1 MSNCCDEHDICY
13 DTCNSD
19 KELCDLDFKRCLYK
33 VNIKFNLLI
42 QYINI
47 NSDVLLDQ
55 YCDTYEKSAVGGDMM
70 VKGCKGAA
78 KMLFTGTLTLGCR
91 SYLDAQAKSC
101 YCPGTTTG
109 KNSGPDSK
117 PNNYNANKNNKHNYD
132 STPSSTSRPDQK
144 GKSQQTPPSYGWKD
158 KKDL

>member
-33 VNIKFNLLI
+33 
-42 QYINI
+42 
-47 NSDVLLDQ
+47 
-55 YCDTYEKSAVGGDMM
+55 YCDTYEKSAVGGEMM
-70 VKGCKGAA
+70 VKGTFYCSNILVMTNFKFFILAGCKGAA

-101 YCPGTTTG
+101 FCPGATG
-109 KNSGPDSK
+109 KNSGADSK
-117 PNNYNANKNNKHNYD
+117 SHYNANKNTKYSSYD
-132 STPSSTSRPDQK
+132 STPNSNSRHDQK
-144 GKSQQTPPSYGWKD
+144 AKQQQTPPSYGWKD